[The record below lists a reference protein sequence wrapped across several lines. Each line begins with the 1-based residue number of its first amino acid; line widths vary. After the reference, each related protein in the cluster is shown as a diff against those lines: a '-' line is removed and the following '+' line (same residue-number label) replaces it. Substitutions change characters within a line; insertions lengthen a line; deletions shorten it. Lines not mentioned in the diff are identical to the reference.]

1 MLKFNGFCQLL
12 DKEIHEGTCIEIISE
27 LYGGK
32 KEEEIQLIKKEKK
45 ITDDLI
51 ERICTLCPNYPD

>member
-1 MLKFNGFCQLL
+1 MEFNGYCKLL

-32 KEEEIQLIKKEKK
+32 KEEEIKKIKKQKK
-45 ITDDLI
+45 VTNELI
-51 ERICTLCPNYPD
+51 EKICTSCPNYPE

>member
-45 ITDDLI
+45 
-51 ERICTLCPNYPD
+51 